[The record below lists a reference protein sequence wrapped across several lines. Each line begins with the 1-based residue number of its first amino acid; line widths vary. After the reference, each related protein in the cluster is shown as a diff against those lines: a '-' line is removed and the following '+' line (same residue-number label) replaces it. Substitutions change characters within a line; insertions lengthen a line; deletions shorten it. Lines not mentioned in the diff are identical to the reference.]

1 MSKRKVIFV
10 FLKKFYHKIFSS
22 NSTQKIVTA
31 IRYIRIGRNLLPVP
45 VYSTT
50 PLSTQLSRNVGLA
63 PVLGNSSI
71 LFGRIVNATFALSTT
86 VSVASQA
93 GFLVSSLSG
102 FYYACK
108 YYRLNDLLSTS
119 FIGFSAITDV
129 TSFGFIHCKKSEFVY
144 NNLFFVTLCC
154 KKIVKVIRSTY
165 GDYVLIKELCG
176 FVGKFGGPLPPL
188 PLP

>member
-1 MSKRKVIFV
+1 MSKRKLIFV
-10 FLKKFYHKIFSS
+10 FLKKYYHKIFSS

-31 IRYIRIGRNLLPVP
+31 IRYIRIGRNLLPIP

-93 GFLVSSLSG
+93 GFLVSSFSG

-108 YYRLNDLLSTS
+108 SYRLNDLLSTS

-154 KKIVKVIRSTY
+154 KKIVKVLQ
-165 GDYVLIKELCG
+165 DM
-176 FVGKFGGPLPPL
+176 LPQIIT
-188 PLP
+188 